1 MSVERAWR
9 TPCVTAFADEMV
21 HASTT
26 MASDMALVGAVVYP
40 DFGVDLHRRIRAY
53 IDANLGDEALG
64 IASLIRAFGVS
75 RSTLCRL
82 FGDEGGVSRYI
93 RQRRLGYA
101 YKHLMEEP
109 RCSITWLLYELGF
122 ASERQFQRA
131 FHATYGISPAQWR
144 KRCRGTCLQ
153 AQAACIE
160 QGEGD
165 GDELYDTTMASEGIT
180 FASDRM
186 RRNAGCGSK
195 P

>member
-1 MSVERAWR
+1 MSVEGAWR
-9 TPCVTAFADEMV
+9 TPCVTAFADEIVHTSTVTASSMV
-21 HASTT
+21 PS
-26 MASDMALVGAVVYP
+26 GAVVYQY
-40 DFGVDLHRRIRAY
+40 FGVDLHRRIRAY
-53 IDANLGDEALG
+53 IDANLGDESLG

-101 YKHLMEEP
+101 YKHLMDQP

-144 KRCRGTCLQ
+144 KRCRGTRVL
-153 AQAACIE
+153 AQAE
-160 QGEGD
+160 NS
-165 GDELYDTTMASEGIT
+165 ELGTEADDSLYGATLASESMV
-180 FASDRM
+180 FASDRV
-186 RRNAGCGSK
+186 RRNAGCASK